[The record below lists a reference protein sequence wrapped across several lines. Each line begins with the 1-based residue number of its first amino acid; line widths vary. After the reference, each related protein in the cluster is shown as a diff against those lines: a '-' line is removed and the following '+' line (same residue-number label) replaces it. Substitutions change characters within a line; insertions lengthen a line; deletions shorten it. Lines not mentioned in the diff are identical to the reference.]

1 MIIQVIGHDGIRQKT
16 ALIGGLMRIVCFFL
30 AVFLMTEKVRY
41 GLLIRAALLFFAGA
55 TSVVA
60 EPWQLTFVHAGEMEA
75 SP

>member
-1 MIIQVIGHDGIRQKT
+1 MIIQVIGHHGIRQKT
-16 ALIGGLMRIVCFFL
+16 ALIGGLMCIVCFFL

-41 GLLIRAALLFFAGA
+41 GLLIRAALLLFVGA

-60 EPWQLTFVHAGEMEA
+60 EPWQCMFVHAEEVEA